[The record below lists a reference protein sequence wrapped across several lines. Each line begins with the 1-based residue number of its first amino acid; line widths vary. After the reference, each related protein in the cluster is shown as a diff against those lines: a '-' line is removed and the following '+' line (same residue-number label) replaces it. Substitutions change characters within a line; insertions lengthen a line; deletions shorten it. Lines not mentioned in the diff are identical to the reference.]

1 RSREGDACEFQHPS
15 SMSSGSITGGSHAFE
30 ARQRM
35 GRFRAWPG
43 LTARRRT
50 VAHFSG
56 DIMKETKTVSGTPE
70 ARAAMHEMM
79 AAFEAFKGAN
89 DARLDEIERK
99 SAADVLLEEK
109 VARIDQAVG
118 AAQARLDRAASEAR
132 RPELGGG
139 APPVPAGAR
148 ARRRRVAGDARRP
161 ELGGGALSVAAV
173 GRASCPME
181 GEGTKAAFDGYL
193 KTGASFGLELKA
205 GLSTAANS
213 AGYVV
218 PEQTERAIERR

>member
-56 DIMKETKTVSGTPE
+56 DIMRETKTVSGHPE

-89 DARLDEIERK
+89 DARLDEIEK
-99 SAADVLLEEK
+99 KASADALLEEK
-109 VARIDQAVG
+109 VARIDQAV
-118 AAQARLDRAASEAR
+118 AQAQARMDRALSESR
-132 RPELGGG
+132 RPVLEAGG
-139 APPVPAGAR
+139 P
-148 ARRRRVAGDARRP
+148 
-161 ELGGGALSVAAV
+161 ST
-173 GRASCPME
+173 ASRSPSPFH
-181 GEGTKAAFDGYL
+181 GEEKSAWDGYM
-193 KTGASFGLELKA
+193 KS
-205 GLSTAANS
+205 
-213 AGYVV
+213 
-218 PEQTERAIERR
+218 